1 MTIEYRYSILSLTGK
16 PDAGMALDLPST
28 RAAWRKVCEDQKLE
42 KFPSGSKFHKEA
54 FYKLRI
60 LSSRKDR
67 ENIFLENREILLLN
81 LEEKWERE
89 FEQHLLMKA
98 LRKATTGDA
107 KRWTDSWTTERSIV
121 ARNFGPCLEMLCQIA
136 TRPVGQFSDKSRP
149 TIDKITTPGKAS
161 GSRACRNNKG
171 LQPDTPTRFA
181 PQKGSIWNKSRKSTP
196 DSPPSLSG
204 NELGENSS
212 DESEE
217 SSENDD
223 MAENSLLGDDSLVD
237 PEMDKVRTKSKE
249 KAFQQGDEQTVN
261 ACLVSLLQ
269 VVSNILGHR
278 NRVHLDRKR
287 MIMKSIKNKEL
298 YTARVDGLITS
309 EGNAP
314 SVQAFMEVK
323 RSLRLLDIGIRMQE
337 GSQMAAFIQML
348 SADQLRQA
356 QEDHA
361 QELASRSKS
370 KYAFQ
375 NPSHQVVKSD

>member
-1 MTIEYRYSILSLTGK
+1 
-16 PDAGMALDLPST
+16 MALDLPST
-28 RAAWRKVCEDQKLE
+28 GADWRKRCEDQTRGE
-42 KFPSGSKFHKEA
+42 FPSGSKFLKKD

-60 LSSRKDR
+60 LSSRKGPKK
-67 ENIFLENREILLLN
+67 IFVDNREIFLLH
-81 LEEKWERE
+81 LEEKWESK
-89 FEQHLLMKA
+89 FEQHPLMKA
-98 LRKATTGDA
+98 LRMATTTGS
-107 KRWTDSWTTERSIV
+107 REWTDSWTTERSII

-136 TRPVGQFSDKSRP
+136 TRPVGQFSDESHP
-149 TIDKITTPGKAS
+149 TMDKITTPGKAS
-161 GSRACRNNKG
+161 GSRASRNNKS

-181 PQKGSIWNKSRKSTP
+181 PQKRSIWNKPGKSMP
-196 DSPPSLSG
+196 GSPPSLSG
-204 NELGENSS
+204 KGLGEKSS
-212 DESEE
+212 DESEKF
-217 SSENDD
+217 SGNDG
-223 MAENSLLGDDSLVD
+223 MAEDSLLGDDSLVD

-261 ACLVSLLQ
+261 ACLFSLLQ

-287 MIMKSIKNKEL
+287 MIMKSIEHKEL

-309 EGNAP
+309 EGDAP

-375 NPSHQVVKSD
+375 NPSHQIVNFD